1 MNTERILVL
10 GAGGW
15 FGTTLLDQLCE
26 HPAANVLAIAST
38 DRLHQVGTRT
48 WQLHTW
54 NRDRIRQFAPT
65 TVVNF
70 AYLTRER
77 FDASN
82 PQEYI
87 DANMALQAQFLEVAQ
102 LLSVRTVLTVSSG
115 AAIAYRDDDNPY
127 GRMKATEEQQAL
139 DLVTD
144 VRRVVV
150 ARAWS
155 VSGPFV
161 RRPRAYAFSDF
172 ILQARA
178 GHIHITADRL
188 VYRRYV
194 DVGDF
199 LRVCRVRAAQGWSG
213 VIDSGGPLVEMQELA
228 EQIREVVQPAAT
240 VTRAELASDSPSVY
254 ASDGIDWDRACQES
268 DVTPRT
274 LEQQIAWSDANLR
287 LGSLK

>member
-1 MNTERILVL
+1 
-10 GAGGW
+10 
-15 FGTTLLDQLCE
+15 
-26 HPAANVLAIAST
+26 HLA
-38 DRLHQVGTRT
+38 
-48 WQLHTW
+48 LHTW

-65 TVVNF
+65 VVANF

-87 DANMALQAQFLEVAQ
+87 NANMALQAQFLEMSQ
-102 LLSVRTVLTVSSG
+102 LPSVRTVLTVSSG

-144 VRRVVV
+144 ERRVVV

-194 DVGDF
+194 DVGDY
-199 LRVCRVRAAQGWSG
+199 LRVCLMRAEQGWSG

-228 EQIREVVQPAAT
+228 EQIREVVRPTAT
-240 VTRAELASDSPSVY
+240 VTRAELTNGTPSVY
-254 ASDGIDWDRACQES
+254 ASDDSFWLTAYTQAG
-268 DVTPRT
+268 VTPYT
-274 LEQQIAWSDANLR
+274 LPEQIDATNQALEADSVER
-287 LGSLK
+287 